1 MRLVVQLPFGLL
13 ADLLREPRGS
23 PDGSERK
30 GDKAGE
36 DAHRSGLSGERDE
49 AVGGKWAG
57 GLEAKPPLVCASE
70 LVDGRVELAQARV
83 VDEKED
89 ARGLALMTGTRD
101 LERVCE
107 RF

>member
-70 LVDGRVELAQARV
+70 LIGGGVELTQARL
-83 VDEKED
+83 VDVKED
-89 ARGLALMTGTRD
+89 ASGLARMTGTRCPD
-101 LERVCE
+101 RVSL
-107 RF
+107 